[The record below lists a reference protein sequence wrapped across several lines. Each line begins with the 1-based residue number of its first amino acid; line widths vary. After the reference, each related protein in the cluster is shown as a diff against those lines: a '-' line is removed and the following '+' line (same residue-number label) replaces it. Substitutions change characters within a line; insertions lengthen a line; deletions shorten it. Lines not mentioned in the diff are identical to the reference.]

1 MQICVRLGDYAV
13 ALLSISNDKLPGTLV
28 LNCAISDLACFAW
41 LQSLSNPSPGPRR
54 SAVDNTY
61 SRSICQTNSSE
72 PPLPL
77 TPPPQMSA
85 GVFTVSLLGKQ
96 GRSTLGDSSRS
107 EQIITHRLFVFLIQ
121 MHQIMLSM
129 HGPLPKRELL
139 RTYTVLN
146 MIYSPAV
153 INHKYIYIS
162 S

>member
-1 MQICVRLGDYAV
+1 MQLVIWH
-13 ALLSISNDKLPGTLV
+13 ALLG
-28 LNCAISDLACFAW
+28 F
-41 LQSLSNPSPGPRR
+41 
-54 SAVDNTY
+54 
-61 SRSICQTNSSE
+61 SRSQIPVQGLAEAQSTTHTPGAFVRQIHLSLHFRSR
-72 PPLPL
+72 
-77 TPPPQMSA
+77 PPPQMSA